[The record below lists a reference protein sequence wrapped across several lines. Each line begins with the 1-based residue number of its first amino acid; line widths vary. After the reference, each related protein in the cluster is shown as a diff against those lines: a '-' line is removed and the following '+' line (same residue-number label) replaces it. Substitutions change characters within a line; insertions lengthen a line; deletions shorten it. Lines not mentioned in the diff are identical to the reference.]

1 MDKRKK
7 YEQRQKDIGKKMFS
21 ARIDR
26 DMSDTIRRMAQ
37 HKQMP
42 IAALAESI
50 FRDYIA
56 VSE

>member
-7 YEQRQKDIGKKMFS
+7 YEQRQHAIGKKMFA

-26 DMSDTIRRMAQ
+26 DVSDAIRRIAQ

-42 IAALAESI
+42 IATLAESI